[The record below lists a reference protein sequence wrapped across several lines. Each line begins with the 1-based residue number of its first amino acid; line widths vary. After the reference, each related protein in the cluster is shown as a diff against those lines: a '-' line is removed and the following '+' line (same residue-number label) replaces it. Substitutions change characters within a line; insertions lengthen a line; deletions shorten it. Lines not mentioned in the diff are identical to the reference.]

1 MGFIDKIKGVGNYL
15 PGIRRPK
22 NSLYDLFM
30 EEYGWSFTSADKHLG
45 DLNTYY
51 SAFKNNVWVRRCC
64 MVTCDEVLSQG
75 FQINNPHDDNVNFER
90 VNYLTD
96 LFNAPAGKYADDSF
110 SSLIKQI
117 IPSWKVTGDAFI
129 EVNHDTLFDN
139 VPNGFKFIPTEL
151 MGYDPTRDAWG
162 LINTD
167 YIFEPENLIH
177 IYEPSIEIRGSK
189 WGTSLID
196 TIATNI
202 SLEVLGLSHNRDV
215 FENHGLDPRGVL
227 SFDKDLK
234 PQTVKENILRLKKQ
248 KNKKGIIA
256 MQGGT
261 YQQTN
266 NSNKDM
272 EFLELIR
279 YSRDCIITMFG
290 VPPAKVDIIETASLG
305 NGTGESQ
312 DKNFGK
318 VINSNCKTIEDAF
331 NKNLGRSGFQ
341 ELFEFIREDHENKLT
356 RADIEDKKLRNGT
369 TFINE
374 VRSGYGLEPVEWGNV
389 PMNYSQFAL
398 ASSPDSLDSSVLI
411 TPQDLNNTEE
421 ETIAAEKDLK
431 KSIIMERLQRMY

>member
-1 MGFIDKIKGVGNYL
+1 MGLWDKVKGVTQHL
-15 PGIRRPK
+15 PGIRNPERY
-22 NSLYDLFM
+22 SLVDLFYD
-30 EEYGWSFTSADKHLG
+30 EYGWALTAADKNIG
-45 DLNTYY
+45 DLNTYHQ
-51 SAFKNNVWVRRCC
+51 AFDKNVWVRRCC
-64 MVTCDEVLSQG
+64 MVICDEILSTG
-75 FQINNPHDDNVNFER
+75 FKINNPNKATVNYER

-96 LFNAPAGKYADDSF
+96 LFNAPEGKYAEATF
-110 SSLIKQI
+110 SSMIKQI

-129 EVNHDTLFDN
+129 EINHDKLFNN

-151 MGYDPTRDAWG
+151 MGYNYDVGAWC
-162 LINTD
+162 IRNTG

-177 IYEPSIEIRGSK
+177 IYEPKIQIRGSK

-196 TIATNI
+196 TISMNI
-202 SLEVLGLSHNRDV
+202 ALEVLGLNHNKDI

-234 PQTVKENILRLKKQ
+234 PQMVKENIHRLKKN
-248 KNKKGIIA
+248 KNKKGVIA
-256 MQGGT
+256 LQGGN

-290 VPPAKVDIIETASLG
+290 VPPAKVDIIETANLG
-305 NGTGESQ
+305 TGSGESQ

-318 VINSNCKTIEDAF
+318 VINSNCEVIENAF

-341 ELFEFIREDHENKLT
+341 ELFEFVREDHEDKLN
-356 RADIEDKKLRNGT
+356 RAKIEDTKLRNGT

-374 VRSGYGLEPVEWGNV
+374 VRSGYGLEPVDWGNV
-389 PMNYSQFAL
+389 PLNYSQFGIAG
-398 ASSPDSLDSSVLI
+398 SPDDVQDV
-411 TPQDLNNTEE
+411 TPLAPEE
-421 ETIAAEKDLK
+421 EKNKQLTKALIL
-431 KSIIMERLQRMY
+431 ERLQKNY